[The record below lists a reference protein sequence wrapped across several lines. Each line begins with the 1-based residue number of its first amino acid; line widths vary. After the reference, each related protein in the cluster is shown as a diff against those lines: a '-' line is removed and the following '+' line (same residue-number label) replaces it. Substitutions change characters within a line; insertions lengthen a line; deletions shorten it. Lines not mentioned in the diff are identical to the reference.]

1 MCISAGF
8 LGLSPVGIFI
18 LLMSFLLVVGDPL
31 LKRFG
36 ASPYLTAGPSLSFCR
51 VSLLPWIKQGISL
64 AETLKIIPGIP
75 LAAGHI
81 HGLLSPCS
89 DALEDSLLVP
99 AGVDQHLED
108 A

>member
-1 MCISAGF
+1 
-8 LGLSPVGIFI
+8 
-18 LLMSFLLVVGDPL
+18 MSFLLVVGDPL

-36 ASPYLTAGPSLSFCR
+36 APPHLTAGPSLSFC
-51 VSLLPWIKQGISL
+51 VSLLPRIRQGISL